1 MLYAALLA
9 FTTVAVAASVA
20 SVLRATGRRR
30 ERLPAPGDRTP
41 VTVLKPLCGADDALE
56 RNLETFFRQSWPHL
70 ELLFGV
76 EGEDDPAVAVVRRLR
91 ERHPDVRCR
100 LVIHDG
106 RRALNP
112 KVSNLRAMLEAGAH
126 DVVLISDSNVAAPPR
141 YVEEMLGHL
150 LAPERPVGMVTSLF
164 AGVGERSLGAS
175 LENLHLSGPIAGS
188 VAASQELSG
197 HTIVVGKSM
206 MFRRST
212 LDRLGGLESVSTL
225 LAEDYVLGRMMR
237 SAGLEV
243 RIASL
248 VVDNVCERTTVRRF
262 VDRQLRWGLLRSRLK
277 PLAYPFE
284 PLLSPLFVA
293 LLAPAFGAPLL
304 PALAWALA
312 VCAARDAI
320 QWWRLRGPA
329 GLLAALPL
337 LPLKEALTLG
347 VWAVAPFHRH
357 VSWRGRRF
365 RVSAGTRLYAEAPV
379 QPPCELRCEA

>member
-1 MLYAALLA
+1 MLYAALVA
-9 FTTVAVAASVA
+9 FTSIAVLTSVLA
-20 SVLRATGRRR
+20 VLRATGRRR
-30 ERLPAPGDRTP
+30 ERLPSPGDTTP

-56 RNLETFFRQSWPHL
+56 RNLETFFRQTWPHL
-70 ELLFGV
+70 ELVFGV

-91 ERHPDVRCR
+91 ARHPHVRCR

-112 KVSNLRAMLEAGAH
+112 KISNLRAMLEAGAH

-141 YVEEMLGHL
+141 YVEELLGQL
-150 LAPERPVGMVTSLF
+150 LDRDRPVGMATSLF
-164 AGVGERSLGAS
+164 AGVGERSLGAA
-175 LENLHLSGPIAGS
+175 LENLHLNGPIAGS
-188 VAASQELSG
+188 VAASQELTG
-197 HTIVVGKSM
+197 RTIVVGKSM

-225 LAEDYVLGRMMR
+225 LAEDYVLGRMVR
-237 SAGLEV
+237 AAGQEV
-243 RIASL
+243 RIGT
-248 VVDNVCERTTVRRF
+248 VIVDNVCERTTVRRF

-277 PLAYPFE
+277 PLAYPLE

-293 LLAPAFGAPLL
+293 LIAPAFGAPLV

-312 VCAARDAI
+312 LSAGRDAI

-329 GLLAALPL
+329 GLLRALPL
-337 LPLKEALTLG
+337 VPLKEALALG

-379 QPPCELRCEA
+379 SPPQELRCEA